1 MQQMVHLAPGMRLV
15 YRTNFAGMYNHVSQV
30 MMDATRFVLIQRL
43 MLPIQVVYFH
53 YPRFSRKPHFE
64 LKKIPSAALH
74 MLPLITQLLP
84 DIPVVYD
91 DDSFVP
97 GLMASGL
104 ASSKAAAL
112 AKAPWAWLVCCGVVS
127 TDSI

>member
-1 MQQMVHLAPGMRLV
+1 
-15 YRTNFAGMYNHVSQV
+15 
-30 MMDATRFVLIQRL
+30 
-43 MLPIQVVYFH
+43 VVYFH

-97 GLMASGL
+97 GLMDGRL

-112 AKAPWAWLVCCGVVS
+112 AKAPWAWLVCCGTS
-127 TDSI
+127 AIFDLARSIRLTRPCCRRFFFDTCR

>member
-30 MMDATRFVLIQRL
+30 
-43 MLPIQVVYFH
+43 VYFH

-64 LKKIPSAALH
+64 LRKIPEAALH

-84 DIPVVYD
+84 DVPVVYD

-97 GLMASGL
+97 GLMAPG
-104 ASSKAAAL
+104 AATGKAAAL
-112 AKAPWAWLVCCGVVS
+112 AAAPWVWLVCCGGCAFITVCFAL
-127 TDSI
+127 I